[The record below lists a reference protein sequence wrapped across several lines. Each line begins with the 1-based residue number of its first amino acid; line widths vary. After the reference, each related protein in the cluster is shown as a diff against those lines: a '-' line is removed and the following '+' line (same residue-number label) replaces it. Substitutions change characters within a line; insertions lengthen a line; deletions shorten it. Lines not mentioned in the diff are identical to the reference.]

1 MTHLPCSYSTS
12 VSCRLEWRP
21 SRWLLAAICIAG
33 ILASFSVLLSNMPR
47 LLAWPLAACVLLHAA
62 RLALRESRLPA
73 CSLVFPGSELPVLVD
88 GVPVEQV
95 DVQWRGPL
103 AFVSWQDR
111 TGKRRRLS
119 WWPDTLV
126 LGRRRELR
134 LAAGSLQASRHALAM
149 AP

>member
-1 MTHLPCSYSTS
+1 
-12 VSCRLEWRP
+12 
-21 SRWLLAAICIAG
+21 
-33 ILASFSVLLSNMPR
+33 MPR